1 MASTSSSPA
10 QQIIEERRRLFQPY
24 KSRRK
29 KGTGTSKTGKRKN
42 PARCTWTGQFVC
54 LADRQACRVPSSTEK
69 QILQQAGLGL
79 KKVRF
84 FVDDSEEEVVKKLTS
99 DEPGDDGI
107 PNGFPQLKEG
117 KGFELMSCMTN
128 SRDLAVVKSSWSV
141 EGLKTLFTPQTKI
154 YLRPIQKNL
163 RVKGGQENRLTCK
176 LTEKCMWCSQ
186 EFPLNELRTHSVTCN
201 CNVFGDNAE
210 EDIEEVVVSAD
221 QSSSV
226 LEDYTPNILSSAT
239 VTGNDVE
246 SLSTDEND
254 TVSPSLSVPSNHSLV
269 VPDIGSNPVL
279 IQPSPDKLD
288 VDLKLIMP
296 EIKEHCRSTGLFVLF
311 LFIFTMEY
319 LKVGSLRLILIGH
332 FAVVYSVTW
341 PMNGSEAAGDL
352 VLIQTSLFLSCVVV
366 MLTSLHL
373 HKKIRGLY

>member
-1 MASTSSSPA
+1 M
-10 QQIIEERRRLFQPY
+10 
-24 KSRRK
+24 
-29 KGTGTSKTGKRKN
+29 
-42 PARCTWTGQFVC
+42 
-54 LADRQACRVPSSTEK
+54 PSSTEK

-254 TVSPSLSVPSNHSLV
+254 TVSPSLSVPGNHSLV

-288 VDLKLIMP
+288 VDLKLIIP

-311 LFIFTMEY
+311 LFFFTMEY
-319 LKVGSLRLILIGH
+319 LKVESLRLILIGH
-332 FAVVYSVTW
+332 FTVVYSVTW